1 MARKRPSEDLVK
13 PRDRRSVYLICAL
26 LIVITI
32 AVYWRVATFDF
43 INFDDE
49 PYVKYNP
56 RVAEGLTVDGIKWS
70 LTSTYQSIWMPLVWI
85 SYMVDHDISSL
96 TGSTSAGA
104 DPHVCHVTNVLL
116 HIANSLLLF
125 LCLRWMT
132 GRTWLSAFVAAV
144 FAVHPLRVESVAWIA
159 ERKDVLSTFF
169 WMLTMLAYVRY
180 VRRPGAWRYV
190 LVAVAFALGLMAKPM
205 LVALPIALL
214 ILDYWPLNRL
224 GSNDGQTTLWG
235 AVREKIPLLVL
246 AGATAVLAVRATDA
260 EVVNQGQRVVVA
272 GQVWPFGERVA
283 NAFVSY
289 AQYILMTFWPRDL
302 AVFYPHPGHTL
313 PPLIVAVSVLVLA
326 ALSLAAYFMH
336 RIGKRYFAAG
346 WLWYVV
352 TLLPAIGF
360 VQVGKAGIADRFTY
374 VPSIGLLLIVGWG
387 ASELIG
393 RFRPDVQRIAATG
406 LGVAVVALLMCLSYV
421 QVGHWRNSYELFTH
435 TIRVTKP
442 NAQARLNLGGF
453 MQEQGKVAEAIRQF
467 REALRI
473 EPDNTDIMYSLAC
486 VLTNRGK
493 TEDLKEAIT
502 LFQGVLKVAPGG
514 ELTHNYLGVALAKS
528 GRLDDAIV
536 HFEEALRLNPNR
548 PEAQA
553 NLDRARALKNRGR

>member
-1 MARKRPSEDLVK
+1 MARKRPIKDQVK
-13 PRDRRSVYLICAL
+13 PSDRRQVYLVCAL
-26 LIVITI
+26 LVIITL

-49 PYVKYNP
+49 PYVTYNP
-56 RVAEGLTVDGIKWS
+56 RVAEGLTVDGVKWA

-85 SYMVDHDISSL
+85 SYMVDHDLSTNL
-96 TGSTSAGA
+96 TGFTSAGA

-190 LVAVAFALGLMAKPM
+190 LVVVAFALGLMAKPM

-224 GSNDGQTTLWG
+224 GSKDGQTTLWR
-235 AVREKIPLLVL
+235 AVREKIPLLAL
-246 AGATAVLAVRATDA
+246 AGAAAALAVRATDA

-289 AQYILMTFWPRDL
+289 AEYILMTFWPRNL

-326 ALSLAAYFMH
+326 ALSVVAYLTY
-336 RIGKRYFAAG
+336 RSGKPYFTAG

-374 VPSIGLLLIVGWG
+374 VPSIGLLLIVGWS
-387 ASELIG
+387 ASELIV
-393 RFRPDVQRIAATG
+393 RFRPELQRFATG
-406 LGVAVVALLMCLSYV
+406 LGIVSVAVLMYLSYV
-421 QVGHWRNSYELFTH
+421 QVGYWRNSYDLFTH

-453 MQEQGKVAEAIRQF
+453 MQEQGKVDEAIGQF

-473 EPDNTDIMYSLAC
+473 EPDNIDIMYSLAC

-553 NLDRARALKNRGR
+553 NLDRARALKNRRR